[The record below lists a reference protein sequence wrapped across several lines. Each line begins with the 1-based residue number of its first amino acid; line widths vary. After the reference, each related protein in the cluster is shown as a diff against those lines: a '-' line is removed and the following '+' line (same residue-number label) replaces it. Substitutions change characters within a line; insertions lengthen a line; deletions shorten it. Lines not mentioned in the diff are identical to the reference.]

1 MRIRDENKE
10 QIVHQKAIELIVK
23 EGLDGF
29 SMHKLAKAAGVSPAT
44 LYIYYKDKD
53 DLILKLGVEEGKRM
67 SAATLEGFDPEL
79 PFAEGLR
86 IQWQNRAR
94 FWLENPQSN
103 YCFEQLRHS
112 AHRDKIHA
120 SIKDSFAEIM
130 GKFIRKAIQNGELV
144 PIPIEVYWSVA
155 FAPLYN
161 LLRFHNEGR
170 SVGANPF
177 KFSEDIMN
185 QTLSLVLKALKP

>member
-1 MRIRDENKE
+1 MRTRDENKE
-10 QIVHQKAIELIVK
+10 QIVRQKAIEMIVQ

-29 SMHKLAKAAGVSPAT
+29 SMQKLAKASGVSPAT

-67 SAATLEGFDPEL
+67 SDATLQGFNPDL

-86 IQWQNRAR
+86 IQWHNRAR
-94 FWLENPQSN
+94 FWLENPQAN

-120 SIKDSFAEIM
+120 SIQDNFAEIM
-130 GKFIRKAIQNGELV
+130 GKFVKKAIQNGELS
-144 PIPIEVYWSVA
+144 PMPIEVYWSIA

-161 LLRFHNEGR
+161 LIRFHNEGR
-170 SVGANPF
+170 SMGGKPF
-177 KFSEDIMN
+177 IFSEDIMN
-185 QTLSLVLKALKP
+185 QTLALVLKALKP